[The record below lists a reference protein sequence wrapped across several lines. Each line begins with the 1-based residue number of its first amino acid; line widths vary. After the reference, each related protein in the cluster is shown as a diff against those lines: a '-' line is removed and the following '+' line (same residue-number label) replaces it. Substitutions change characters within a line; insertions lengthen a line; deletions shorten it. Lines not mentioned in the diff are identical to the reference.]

1 MTDALN
7 QLEALRPTGVAPSGL
22 TPPAPP
28 TDGAA
33 EKLNF
38 SKHLAERLQRR
49 RLDLS
54 QERMNRLEQ
63 AVDKAAGKGSR
74 DSVVFLDELAL
85 LVNVQSRTVL
95 TALQTDKMKDGVFTN
110 IDSVV
115 VG

>member
-1 MTDALN
+1 MSNAIN
-7 QLEALRPTGVAPSGL
+7 QIQGLPQAGGIAPRPKQPQS
-22 TPPAPP
+22 P
-28 TDGAA
+28 
-33 EKLNF
+33 EQLNF
-38 SKHLAERLQRR
+38 SRHLSERIERR

-54 QERMNRLEQ
+54 AERMTRLNS

-85 LVNVQSRTVL
+85 LVNVPSRTVL
-95 TALQTDKMKDGVFTN
+95 TAMQTDKMKDGVFTN

>member
-7 QLEALRPTGVAPSGL
+7 QLETLRPTGVTPGGL
-22 TPPAPP
+22 TPSSPPA
-28 TDGAA
+28 DSAS

-38 SKHLAERLQRR
+38 SKHLTERLERR

-54 QERMNRLEQ
+54 QERLIRLEQ

>member
-1 MTDALN
+1 MSDAVN
-7 QLEALRPTGVAPSGL
+7 QIQGL
-22 TPPAPP
+22 SQV
-28 TDGAA
+28 GAA
-33 EKLNF
+33 TPQAARPQATEQLNF
-38 SKHLAERLQRR
+38 SRHLAERLERR

-54 QERMNRLEQ
+54 AERLTRLNS

-85 LVNVQSRTVL
+85 LVNVPSRTVL
-95 TALQTDKMKDGVFTN
+95 TAMQTDKMKDGVFTN